1 MNSQGIPL
9 YFVCY
14 YDICL
19 LILLC
24 YSLTINTSF
33 MLLLEFSV
41 LLLLLCQSCIMLD
54 ESRWILIWGV
64 GEKTKVADV
73 ANVTFITHVI

>member
-1 MNSQGIPL
+1 
-9 YFVCY
+9 
-14 YDICL
+14 
-19 LILLC
+19 
-24 YSLTINTSF
+24 

-41 LLLLLCQSCIMLD
+41 LLLLLLLCQSCIMLD